1 MRFFLLIV
9 MGCLALGL
17 CAPSVAAQQTDAPPP
32 LPVPADTTE
41 QDSLRQQPPAD
52 TTQAVPINPQPAD
65 SLRQPSG
72 GGQSAPPASAPPQAG
87 SAQGNDNL
95 NEAVQLSARDSLIIT
110 FDEDDGDVGSLYGE
124 ASMQYQQ
131 ASLEGPQIDM
141 YFERNELR
149 ASQPNAG
156 ASRPV
161 FQQGEGDAFT
171 GSTLSYNLGTGR
183 GRVVGARRPI
193 NEGFVEGSVTKVYE
207 DSTVFLQN
215 GIYSTCDC
223 PRGETPSYSLRSNQM
238 KLADKWVYSGPIQ
251 LFIFNIPTPFVLPFG
266 FLPNVQGRRSGPL
279 PPQYGEDE
287 RGLYLNNWGWY
298 FAMND
303 YMDLQLRFGIWSQ
316 GSYQIQPTFRYE
328 KRYNYGGTLDLD
340 YSYNRRGERGDPDF
354 TQNRQGALRW
364 SHQQTINPTTD
375 FNSNLRLVTSSNYLR
390 TNSDDYRDNVR
401 QSISSSMRFS
411 KRWPDGGRRLNL
423 SLNHN
428 QNFADNSVNLTLPS
442 LSFSQNSFK
451 PFQSEDG
458 TRRDQ
463 AWYERLTFDTYNFDV
478 DNRYNFRPLNDSL
491 ASAIPWYEA
500 LLSPSKYRRATGND
514 EPFDFQAT
522 HRTGLS
528 LPFSLQRYQL
538 NLSPSIS
545 YDSEWYI
552 RTVRQR
558 LVPGTDSTD
567 AEVVE
572 ETVPGFFARR
582 EFSSGIS
589 ANTTFY
595 GLFPVGVGQFQ
606 GVRHTVRPSLSFNY
620 QPNFNTGF
628 WGYTRTFENENG
640 ELERYDIINGR
651 TVRGTSEQR
660 AMSFRIGN
668 VFETKRVRTDSTG
681 ETQSESLRLL
691 NLDVSSSY
699 NFAADS
705 LNLSDIRLSAR
716 TDILEQFDV
725 AFRSTFSPYALGPNG
740 RTINRYVAEGPGL
753 AIARLTNL
761 NLSLG
766 TAISG
771 GSSARGGT
779 ASRSG
784 GMSPGGPPSQ
794 RPGTTGRTG
803 RTGRQGAQ
811 DNVPQL
817 DPYAN
822 FSIPWSLDLDFSYG
836 LRRTGTRTSRRANL
850 NTSFRLRLTP
860 KWQVTGITGYD
871 FIDRELVRT
880 DISINRDLGCWV
892 MAFNWVPF
900 GRAQS
905 YGFSLRVKSGPVQ
918 DLLNLRLPRSDRGGF
933 FDRVGQQAG
942 SLAGGGGFR

>member
-491 ASAIPWYEA
+491 ASVIPWYEA

>member
-1 MRFFLLIV
+1 MRALFTIAMGLIV
-9 MGCLALGL
+9 LWM
-17 CAPSVAAQQTDAPPP
+17 CAPHHATAQRTDAPPP
-32 LPVPADTTE
+32 RTAPADTTE
-41 QDSLRQQPPAD
+41 QDSLRQRPPD
-52 TTQAVPINPQPAD
+52 STQVGTPSD
-65 SLRQPSG
+65 SLRADTLRQATPPPGMQMPAAGPPSR
-72 GGQSAPPASAPPQAG
+72 AAG
-87 SAQGNDNL
+87 SSGNEAL
-95 NEAVQLSARDSLIIT
+95 NEAVQLSAADSLIIT
-110 FDEDDGDVGSLYGE
+110 FDDAEGDMGSLYGE
-124 ASMQYQQ
+124 ASMTYQA

-141 YFERNELR
+141 FFERNELR
-149 ASQPNAG
+149 ASQRSADD
-156 ASRPV
+156 SRPV

-171 GSTLSYNLGTGR
+171 GSTLSYNLTTGR
-183 GRVVGARRPI
+183 GRVVGARRPM

-207 DSTVFLQN
+207 DSTVFLQD

-223 PRGETPSYSLRSNQM
+223 PPGETPSYSLRSNRM

-266 FLPNVQGRRSGPL
+266 FLPNVEGRRSGPL

-328 KRYNYGGTLDLD
+328 KRYDYGGSLNLD

-375 FNSNLRLVTSSNYLR
+375 FNSNLRLVTSSSYLR
-390 TNSDDYRDNVR
+390 TNTNDYSDNVR

-411 KRWPDGGRRLNL
+411 KRWPDGGRRLSL

-428 QNFADNSVNLTLPS
+428 QNFADNSVSLTLPT

-451 PFQSEDG
+451 PFQSDASTG
-458 TRRDQ
+458 RDQ
-463 AWYERLTFDTYNFDV
+463 AWYERLTFESYNFNV
-478 DNRYNFRPLNDSL
+478 DNRYNFRPESDSL
-491 ASAIPWYEA
+491 ANLIPWYEA

-514 EPFDFQAT
+514 EPFEFQAT

-528 LPFSLQRYQL
+528 LPFSLRQYQL
-538 NLSPSIS
+538 NISPNIS

-606 GVRHTVRPSLSFNY
+606 GIRHTVRPSLSFSY
-620 QPNFNTGF
+620 QPNFNTDF
-628 WGYTRTFENENG
+628 WGYTRTFQNEDG
-640 ELERYDIINGR
+640 EAERYDIITGS

-668 VFETKRVRTDSTG
+668 VFETKRVRVDSTG

-705 LNLSDIRLSAR
+705 LNLSDIQLSAR

-725 AFRSTFSPYALGPNG
+725 SFRSTFSPYALSPSG
-740 RTINRYVAEGPGL
+740 RLINRFVAEEPGL

-761 NLSLG
+761 NLTVGTSLD
-766 TAISG
+766 G
-771 GSSARGGT
+771 GSSAGDGGRL
-779 ASRSG
+779 AG
-784 GMSPGGPPSQ
+784 AGNNQQPGA
-794 RPGTTGRTG
+794 TRTG
-803 RTGRQGAQ
+803 TLPGRGQGY
-811 DNVPQL
+811 NNTPQL

-822 FSIPWSLDLDFSYG
+822 FSIPWSLGLDFSYG
-836 LRRTGTRTSRRANL
+836 IRKTGFRTTRRANL
-850 NTSFRLRLTP
+850 NTSFRLSLTP
-860 KWQVTGITGYD
+860 KWQITGRSGYD
-871 FIDRELVRT
+871 FIERELVRT
-880 DISINRDLGCWV
+880 DISVNRDLGCWV
-892 MAFNWVPF
+892 MSFNWVPF

-933 FDRVGQQAG
+933 FDRVGQQVSSG
-942 SLAGGGGFR
+942 IPGGGF

>member
-17 CAPSVAAQQTDAPPP
+17 CAPSVAAQQTDAAPP

-52 TTQAVPINPQPAD
+52 TTRAVPINPQPAD

-72 GGQSAPPASAPPQAG
+72 GGQGAPPASAPPQPG

-149 ASQPNAG
+149 ASQPSAS

-451 PFQSEDG
+451 PFQSETG

-478 DNRYNFRPLNDSL
+478 DNSYNFRPLNDSL
-491 ASAIPWYEA
+491 ASVIPWYEA

-558 LVPGTDSTD
+558 LVSGTDSTD

-620 QPNFNTGF
+620 QPNFNTDF

-779 ASRSG
+779 APRSG
-784 GMSPGGPPSQ
+784 GMSPGGLPAQ
-794 RPGTTGRTG
+794 RSGTTGRTG
-803 RTGRQGAQ
+803 RTGRQGPQ

-850 NTSFRLRLTP
+850 NTSFRLSLTP

-942 SLAGGGGFR
+942 SLAGGSGFR

>member
-41 QDSLRQQPPAD
+41 QDSLRQQPPTD

-491 ASAIPWYEA
+491 ASVIPWYEA

>member
-1 MRFFLLIV
+1 M
-9 MGCLALGL
+9 
-17 CAPSVAAQQTDAPPP
+17 
-32 LPVPADTTE
+32 
-41 QDSLRQQPPAD
+41 
-52 TTQAVPINPQPAD
+52 
-65 SLRQPSG
+65 
-72 GGQSAPPASAPPQAG
+72 
-87 SAQGNDNL
+87 
-95 NEAVQLSARDSLIIT
+95 QLSARDSLIIT

-491 ASAIPWYEA
+491 ASVIPWYEA

-514 EPFDFQAT
+514 EPIAFQAT

>member
-1 MRFFLLIV
+1 M
-9 MGCLALGL
+9 
-17 CAPSVAAQQTDAPPP
+17 
-32 LPVPADTTE
+32 
-41 QDSLRQQPPAD
+41 
-52 TTQAVPINPQPAD
+52 
-65 SLRQPSG
+65 
-72 GGQSAPPASAPPQAG
+72 
-87 SAQGNDNL
+87 
-95 NEAVQLSARDSLIIT
+95 QLSARDSLIIT

-491 ASAIPWYEA
+491 ASVIPWYEA

-784 GMSPGGPPSQ
+784 GVSPGGPPSQ

>member
-491 ASAIPWYEA
+491 ASVIPWYEA

-784 GMSPGGPPSQ
+784 GVSPGGPPSQ

>member
-41 QDSLRQQPPAD
+41 QDSLRQQPPTD

-491 ASAIPWYEA
+491 ASVIPWYEA

-784 GMSPGGPPSQ
+784 GVSPGGLPSQ